1 MLKKIM
7 LKKKLSF
14 AVAFVLL
21 WSQSAFAADLILPGA
36 GGQIQQIPPAP
47 MQRRATPE
55 IQVEQGRAQLIPDSD
70 KVKILV
76 NSLHVTGQT
85 LYSESELLAAT
96 GFVPGS
102 ELTLFELRT
111 MASMIADH
119 YHADGYFVAQA
130 YLPPQEIKDNSVTI
144 AVLEGQYGSVTLN
157 NQTNL
162 SDRLANSLLDAPEQ
176 GTVIAI
182 APLENRLLLLS
193 DVPGVKVKSTLTPG
207 AAVGTSDLN
216 VDLTPGRRVTGNIE
230 ADNAGYYYTGRYRI
244 GGSVNLNNP
253 LGLGDVLGVRALT
266 SGSGMTYGRAFY
278 QLQLGKATAGVAY
291 AAMDYEMGEEFEYL
305 DLHGTA
311 QIASIYGNY
320 PLIRSRTTNLYALAE
335 YDYKIFRDKMG
346 STLLSDTDVQVGMVG
361 LAGNHRDRFAGG
373 GLTTYSLI
381 ASIGDVDINTPEAR
395 AVDDVTAQTNGSFQ
409 KLRYSVA
416 RLHNVTDRIG
426 IYAGINGQ
434 FASQN
439 LDVSEKMSLGGPY
452 AVRAYP
458 VGEGYS
464 DEAYVA
470 TLEGRLLL
478 PTIWQSMPGQMHLIG
493 FADTGTGTINKDP
506 WTAED
511 NHRTLSGAGI
521 GLTWADY
528 DNFSLSVSYAHRL
541 GNEAATAAPDDSGQ
555 FWFQIVKY
563 F

>member
-1 MLKKIM
+1 MLKR
-7 LKKKLSF
+7 KLSF
-14 AVAFVLL
+14 AAALL
-21 WSQSAFAADLILPGA
+21 LLSQSAFAADLLLPGA
-36 GGQIQQIPPAP
+36 GGQIQQVPPAP
-47 MQRRATPE
+47 MPQRAAPE
-55 IQVEQGRAQLIPDSD
+55 IQVEQGSAQLIPDSD

-85 LYSESELLAAT
+85 LYSEGELVAIT
-96 GFVPGS
+96 GFVPGG
-102 ELTLFELRT
+102 ELTLSELRT
-111 MASMIADH
+111 MASKIADH
-119 YHADGYFVAQA
+119 YHADGYFVGQA
-130 YLPPQEIKDNSVTI
+130 YLPPQEIKDGSVTI
-144 AVLEGQYGSVTLN
+144 AVLEGRYGSVTLN

-162 SDRLANSLLDAPEQ
+162 SDRLASGLLDAPEE

-216 VDLTPGRRVTGNIE
+216 VDLTPGQRVTGNVE
-230 ADNAGYYYTGRYRI
+230 ADNAGNYYTGRYRI
-244 GGSVNLNNP
+244 GATVNLNNP
-253 LGLGDVLGVRALT
+253 LGLGDVLSLRVLT
-266 SGSGMTYGRAFY
+266 SGSGMTYGRASY

-291 AAMDYEMGEEFEYL
+291 AAMDYELGKEFEYL
-305 DLHGTA
+305 DAHGTA

-320 PLIRSRTTNLYALAE
+320 PLIRSRNTNLYALAE
-335 YDYKIFRDKMG
+335 YNDKIFRDKMG
-346 STLLSDTDVQVGMVG
+346 DTLLSERDVRVGVGG

-381 ASIGDVDINTPEAR
+381 ASIGDVDINTPEAL
-395 AVDDVTAQTNGSFQ
+395 AVDEVTAQTNGSFQ
-409 KLRYSVA
+409 KLGYDVA
-416 RLHNVTDRIG
+416 RLQRVTDRIG

-439 LDVSEKMSLGGPY
+439 LDISEKMALGGPY

-470 TLEGRLLL
+470 TLEARLLL

-506 WTAED
+506 WTDED

-528 DNFSLSVSYAHRL
+528 DNFSLSVCYAHKL
-541 GNEAATAAPDDSGQ
+541 GNEVATAAPDASGQ
-555 FWFQIVKY
+555 IWFQAVKY